1 MEECVTGARG
11 HWPLVSYSYSHMG
24 TERYLDPQPIYT
36 PTPHPMVS
44 SALISGQSDIK
55 ICFGEKQDNPNK
67 FQVVVAS
74 LEHARREA
82 VAVASA
88 NRKSNSL

>member
-1 MEECVTGARG
+1 MCLAFALLMEECVTGARG

-44 SALISGQSDIK
+44 SAL
-55 ICFGEKQDNPNK
+55 
-67 FQVVVAS
+67 
-74 LEHARREA
+74 
-82 VAVASA
+82 
-88 NRKSNSL
+88 